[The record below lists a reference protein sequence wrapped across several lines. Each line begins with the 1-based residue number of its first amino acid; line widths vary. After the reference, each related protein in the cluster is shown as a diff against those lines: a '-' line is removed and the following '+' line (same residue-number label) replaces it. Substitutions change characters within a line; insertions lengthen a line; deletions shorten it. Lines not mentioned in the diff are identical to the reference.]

1 MITMNMSK
9 DKRLI
14 CVKCNYSWIPKK
26 NPEEIKECP
35 NCKSRKWRK
44 KNEI

>member
-9 DKRLI
+9 DKMLR

-26 NPEEIKECP
+26 KEEEIKECP
-35 NCKSRKWRK
+35 NCKSRKWRDK
-44 KNEI
+44 K